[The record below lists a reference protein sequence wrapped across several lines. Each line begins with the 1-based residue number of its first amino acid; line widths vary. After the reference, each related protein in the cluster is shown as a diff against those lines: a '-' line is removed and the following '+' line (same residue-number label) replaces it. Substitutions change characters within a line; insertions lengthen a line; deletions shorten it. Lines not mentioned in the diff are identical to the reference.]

1 MAVYGVK
8 PDLSLLKNQTFHD
21 ELVNLYDDLVE
32 LTALNHFYYD
42 ATRNLLADYNAEV
55 DRQSVLGVTLMANWL
70 KERGEKI
77 LFETKIALQV
87 PK

>member
-1 MAVYGVK
+1 MALYGVK
-8 PDLSLLKNQTFHD
+8 PDLSLLQNQTFHD
-21 ELVNLYDDLVE
+21 ELVNLYDDLAE

-42 ATRNLLADYNAEV
+42 ATRSLLADYDAEI

-70 KERGEKI
+70 KERGNN
-77 LFETKIALQV
+77 LMLETKTALKV